1 MLARLRDK
9 GLDCGLDRGDSRR
22 VNDLEALAG
31 DGRTGLLIAGVA
43 MVHVRGISSM
53 ESSMTKYYMQTEIAL
68 ASLILR

>member
-1 MLARLRDK
+1 M
-9 GLDCGLDRGDSRR
+9 
-22 VNDLEALAG
+22 NDLEALAG